1 VFIKFLSKSFKMMEE
16 EMKKG
21 LLILIAAIMVSS
33 LLLASG
39 PALRVV
45 RLTVINKSG
54 NEVYLRLEGSDVGKQ
69 FYYLT
74 IPAGTKTSPTVRVFT
89 VVEDVYKRTT
99 TYGPGKYKYC
109 YGMTSVGQLVMASNN
124 RLTFTPCQ
132 YNPPSRLVTYCY
144 IPGVGLYPPG
154 QCPSPQALINLQE
167 PNYGEPTME
176 KVVFSQF
183 VNLFYGTGDW
193 QSLELMAQDDWR
205 DLREFRLNVNW
216 KRGCGFNTYLYW
228 YYGTTRF
235 PQRGL
240 CRWRYLYDYEH
251 EGSLE

>member
-1 VFIKFLSKSFKMMEE
+1 
-16 EMKKG
+16 MKKA
-21 LLILIAAIMVSS
+21 LLILIAAILVSS
-33 LLLASG
+33 LVLASG

-54 NEVYLRLEGSDVGKQ
+54 NEIYMRLEGSDVGKQ

-99 TYGPGKYKYC
+99 TYGAGKYKYC

-132 YNPPSRLVTYCY
+132 YNPPSRNVQYCY
-144 IPGVGLYPPG
+144 IPALGGVVD
-154 QCPSPQALINLQE
+154 PSICNQLSAPLITLQE

-183 VNLFYGTGDW
+183 VSLFYGTQDW
-193 QSLELMAQDDWR
+193 QSRELMAQDDWR
-205 DLREFRLNVNW
+205 DRREFRLNVNW
-216 KRGCGFNTYLYW
+216 KRGCGFGTYLFW

-251 EGSLE
+251 EGSLR

>member
-1 VFIKFLSKSFKMMEE
+1 
-16 EMKKG
+16 MKKA
-21 LLILIAAIMVSS
+21 LLILIAAIMVTS

-54 NEVYLRLEGSDVGKQ
+54 NEVYIRLEGSDVGKQ

-74 IPAGTKTSPTVRVFT
+74 VPAGTKTSPTVRVFT

-99 TYGPGKYKYC
+99 TYGAGKYKFC
-109 YGMTSVGQLVMASNN
+109 YGMTSVGQLVMASNT

-132 YNPPSRLVTYCY
+132 YNPPTRNVEYCY
-144 IPGVGLYPPG
+144 IPFLGGVVN
-154 QCPSPQALINLQE
+154 PQNCNNFSVPLITLKE

-176 KVVFSQF
+176 KVVFQQY
-183 VNLFYGTGDW
+183 VTLWYGHPDW
-193 QSLELMAQDDWR
+193 KSRELMAMDKWR
-205 DLREFRLNVNW
+205 DLREHRLNVNW
-216 KRGCGFNTYLYW
+216 KRGCGFGTYLYW

-251 EGSLE
+251 EGSLR

>member
-1 VFIKFLSKSFKMMEE
+1 
-16 EMKKG
+16 MKKA
-21 LLILIAAIMVSS
+21 LLILVAAIMITS
-33 LLLASG
+33 LVLASG

-54 NEVYLRLEGSDVGKQ
+54 NEVYIRLEGSDVGKQ

-74 IPAGTKTSPTVRVFT
+74 VPAGTKTSPTVRVFT

-99 TYGPGKYKYC
+99 TYGAGKYKFC
-109 YGMTSVGQLVMASNN
+109 YGMTSVGQLVMASNT

-132 YNPPSRLVTYCY
+132 YKPPTRNVQYCY
-144 IPGVGLYPPG
+144 IPDFGGVVDPAICN
-154 QCPSPQALINLQE
+154 QIAPQALITLQE

-176 KVVFSQF
+176 KVVFQEY
-183 VNLFYGTGDW
+183 VTLWYGHPDW
-193 QSLELMAQDDWR
+193 QSRGLMAQDDWR
-205 DLREFRLNVNW
+205 DLREYRLNVNY
-216 KRGCGFNTYLYW
+216 KRGCGFGTYLYW

-251 EGSLE
+251 EGSLR